1 MSTNAAYTPGQI
13 ISSPPD
19 FPVHWE
25 NSDQAHHLWQLERIH
40 FDEPLP
46 PLAAA
51 VWQTQIS
58 PAFNQVAGRYRLPI
72 RLYFLPLHGYLYS
85 NYRSVGLPP
94 DWLLRTMNRLSRVV
108 PSVVQ
113 WIQQKAAAQIARH
126 YLVQVEPVM
135 ANLQGHWQHDWWPE
149 LQQHLCWWQLFDLDK
164 AALPELL
171 ARLPGSL
178 DRLRRVWQIHFQL
191 IVPCLLALHQFE
203 TLYADCFPQA
213 EPLTA
218 FRLLQGIDN
227 SFLQSERAL
236 WQLSRQARTLTAVCQ
251 IITEQ
256 PAAQALTSLSQIP
269 EGQIFL
275 AEWQAFLAQY
285 GRRGHKIDG
294 LGEASWLEDPAP
306 VLQTLKQL
314 LTQPDRDMKAELQL
328 QTAERDILIHQARQ
342 RLQGHPAQ
350 ERFEHLLAAAQTA
363 VYLHEEHN
371 FWIDQ
376 QAMFE
381 LRQLFL
387 AIGRHLARAG
397 AIEQATDIFYLS
409 PSEIVT
415 TAQVLPTIKQHHLI
429 AERQQEIA
437 HFATL
442 TPPPA
447 LGAMPLM
454 LPPDSDPLN
463 NAFAKVFGTLFPL
476 LPAEPPAAGQW
487 QGQAASPGLVR
498 GPARIIHTL
507 ADAGRL
513 QPGDVLVTVTTLP
526 PWTPLLGRAA
536 AVITESGG
544 ILSHAAIVARE
555 YGIPAVV
562 GLAGATTLIHD
573 GQIIE
578 VNGTAGAIQHR
589 L

>member
-1 MSTNAAYTPGQI
+1 
-13 ISSPPD
+13 
-19 FPVHWE
+19 
-25 NSDQAHHLWQLERIH
+25 LWQLERIH
-40 FDEPLP
+40 FDAPLL

-51 VWQTQIS
+51 IWQTQIS
-58 PAFNQVAGRYRLPI
+58 PAFNQVASQYRLPI
-72 RLYFLPLHGYLYS
+72 RLYFLSLNGYLYS
-85 NYRSVGLPP
+85 NYHSVGLPP
-94 DWLLRTMNRLSRVV
+94 DWLLRAINRLGQVV
-108 PSVVQ
+108 PGVVQ
-113 WIQQKAAAQIARH
+113 MIQQKAAAQIARQ
-126 YLVQVEPVM
+126 YLAQLEPVI
-135 ANLQGHWQHDWWPE
+135 ANLQGQWQHDWWPE
-149 LQQHLCWWQLFDLDK
+149 LQQHLCWWQAFDLDK
-164 AALPELL
+164 ATLPELL
-171 ARLPGSL
+171 AHLPGSL
-178 DRLRRVWQIHFQL
+178 DRLRRVWEIHFQL

-218 FRLLQGIDN
+218 FRLLQGYDN

-236 WQLSRQARTLTAVCQ
+236 WHLSRQAASLTAVCH

-256 PAAQALTSLSQIP
+256 SPTQALISLSQIP

-275 AEWQAFLAQY
+275 AEWQAFLSQY
-285 GRRGHKIDG
+285 GRRGHKKDG
-294 LGEASWLEDPAP
+294 LGEPSWLEDPIP

-314 LTQPDRDMKAELQL
+314 LTQPDRDLKAELQL
-328 QTAERDILIHQARQ
+328 QTAEANTLIYQARQ

-376 QAMFE
+376 QAMVE

-387 AIGRHLARAG
+387 AIGRHLAQAAVIERA
-397 AIEQATDIFYLS
+397 ADIFYLS
-409 PSEIVT
+409 PSEIAA
-415 TAQVLPTIKQHHLI
+415 TAQALPTIKQHTLI
-429 AERQQEIA
+429 AERQQNELL
-437 HFATL
+437 FASL
-442 TPPPA
+442 TPPTA
-447 LGAMPLM
+447 IGTMPLM
-454 LPPDSDPLN
+454 LPPDTDPLS
-463 NAFAKVFGTLFPL
+463 NAFAKVFGALVPL
-476 LPAEPPAAGQW
+476 PPAAPPATGPW
-487 QGQAASPGLVR
+487 QGQAASPGLIR

-513 QPGDVLVTVTTLP
+513 QPGDILVTVTTLP
-526 PWTPLLGRAA
+526 PWTPLFGRAA

-562 GLAGATTLIHD
+562 GVAGATNLIQD
-573 GQIIE
+573 GQVIE
-578 VNGTAGAIQHR
+578 VNGTTGTIQHR